1 MQRSYILSAGIL
13 FRAVTTTPMERTHGK
28 ERNMS
33 QPDTDTAAQS
43 PSSQQEP
50 QIQTDG
56 RQNQPEQVNQPAQI
70 SQSESPHDGKGEHAL
85 HTNLKRGMESRHL
98 QMISLG
104 GVIGT
109 GLFLSSGYT
118 IQQAGP
124 IGTIL
129 AYGIGALIVYLV
141 MLTLGE
147 LSVAMPVTGSFHV
160 YAEKFIGPGTGF
172 VIAIQ
177 YWLTWTVALG
187 SEFTAAGL
195 LMQRWFPN
203 SPTWAWSAACITLI
217 FTLNALSVRF
227 FAEAEFWFAS
237 IKVFAICAFIVIG
250 SLAIFGVIPVAGYQ
264 HAPMFGNLIKDGV
277 FPNGFMPVFAT
288 ILTVNFAFSGTE
300 LIGVTAGETRD
311 PQTAVPKAIHT
322 TLWRLALFFI
332 GSITV
337 MCALIPWR
345 QAGVGESPFVLV
357 FNSIGIPY
365 AGDIMNFVV
374 LTAVL
379 SASNSGLYAST
390 RMVWSMGNE
399 GMIPRWFAKTNRRG
413 VPMLALCAA
422 MAGGLLALLSSV
434 IAASTVYLVLVA
446 LSGLSAVVVWIA
458 IAYCQIVFRRRWL
471 ASGHSADELKY
482 RTPGYPYVSWAAFIL
497 CTASFILVIF
507 DAEQRFALVAE
518 LVFIVVC
525 YGIYFLQ
532 QWWRKR
538 RKASDREDDLSM
550 PWANQH

>member
-1 MQRSYILSAGIL
+1 MQRSYILGAGIL

-56 RQNQPEQVNQPAQI
+56 RRSHSEQVNQPAQT
-70 SQSESPHDGKGEHAL
+70 SQSESSHDGKDEHAL

-129 AYGIGALIVYLV
+129 AYSIGALIVYLV

-195 LMQRWFPN
+195 LMQRWFPD
-203 SPTWAWSAACITLI
+203 SPTWVWSAACIILI
-217 FTLNALSVRF
+217 FTLNALSVRL

-264 HAPMFGNLIKDGV
+264 HAPMFVNLIKDGV

-322 TLWRLALFFI
+322 TLWRLVLFFI

-434 IAASTVYLVLVA
+434 VAASTVYLVLVA

-471 ASGHSADELKY
+471 ESGHGVDELKY

-497 CTASFILVIF
+497 CTASFVLVVF

-518 LVFIVVC
+518 LVFIVIC

-538 RKASDREDDLSM
+538 RKASDSEDDLSM

>member
-1 MQRSYILSAGIL
+1 MQRSYILGAGIL

-56 RQNQPEQVNQPAQI
+56 RRSHSEQMNQPAQT
-70 SQSESPHDGKGEHAL
+70 SQSESSHDGKDEHAL

-129 AYGIGALIVYLV
+129 AYSIGALIVYLV

-195 LMQRWFPN
+195 LMQRWFPD
-203 SPTWAWSAACITLI
+203 SPTWVWSAACIILI
-217 FTLNALSVRF
+217 FTLNALSVRL

-264 HAPMFGNLIKDGV
+264 HAPMFVNLIKDGV

-322 TLWRLALFFI
+322 TLWRLVLFFI

-345 QAGVGESPFVLV
+345 KAGVGESPFVLV
-357 FNSIGIPY
+357 FNGIGIPY
-365 AGDIMNFVV
+365 AGDSMKIER

-379 SASNSGLYAST
+379 AASNSGLYASP

-471 ASGHSADELKY
+471 ESGHSTSELKY

-497 CTASFILVIF
+497 CTASFVLVIF
-507 DAEQRFALVAE
+507 DVEQRFALVAE
-518 LVFIVVC
+518 LVFIVAC
-525 YGIYFLQ
+525 YGAYFLQ
-532 QWWRKR
+532 QWVRKR
-538 RKASDREDDLSM
+538 KKATEADDLDTL
-550 PWANQH
+550 WVARD

>member
-1 MQRSYILSAGIL
+1 MTS
-13 FRAVTTTPMERTHGK
+13 TERTHGK
-28 ERNMS
+28 ERSMS
-33 QPDTDTAAQS
+33 QPDTDMAKQS

-56 RQNQPEQVNQPAQI
+56 RQNQPEQVNQPAQT

-195 LMQRWFPN
+195 LMQRWFPD
-203 SPTWAWSAACITLI
+203 SPTWVWSAVCIILI

-322 TLWRLALFFI
+322 TLWRLVLFFI

-345 QAGVGESPFVLV
+345 KAGVGESPFVLV
-357 FNSIGIPY
+357 FNGIGIPY

-471 ASGHSADELKY
+471 AAGHGVDELKY

-497 CTASFILVIF
+497 CTASFVLVVF

-518 LVFIVVC
+518 LVFIAVC

-532 QWWRKR
+532 QWWRKSG
-538 RKASDREDDLSM
+538 KASDSEDDLSM

>member
-129 AYGIGALIVYLV
+129 AYSIGALIVYLV

-195 LMQRWFPN
+195 LMQRWFPD
-203 SPTWAWSAACITLI
+203 SPTWVWSAACITLI

-322 TLWRLALFFI
+322 TLWRLVLFFI

-434 IAASTVYLVLVA
+434 VAASTVYLVLVA

-471 ASGHSADELKY
+471 ESGHGVDELKY

-497 CTASFILVIF
+497 CTASFVLVVF

-518 LVFIVVC
+518 LVFIVIC

-538 RKASDREDDLSM
+538 RKASDSEDDLSM

>member
-1 MQRSYILSAGIL
+1 MQRSYILGAGIL

-50 QIQTDG
+50 QIQTDD
-56 RQNQPEQVNQPAQI
+56 RRSHSEQMNQPAQT
-70 SQSESPHDGKGEHAL
+70 SQSESSHDGKDEHAL

-129 AYGIGALIVYLV
+129 AYSIGALIVYLV

-195 LMQRWFPN
+195 LMQRWFPD
-203 SPTWAWSAACITLI
+203 SPTWVWSAACIILI
-217 FTLNALSVRF
+217 FTLNALSVRL

-250 SLAIFGVIPVAGYQ
+250 LLAIFGVIPIAGYQ
-264 HAPMFGNLIKDGV
+264 HAPMFGNLVKDGI

-311 PQTAVPKAIHT
+311 PETAVPKAIHT
-322 TLWRLALFFI
+322 TLWRLVLFFI

-374 LTAVL
+374 LTA
-379 SASNSGLYAST
+379 
-390 RMVWSMGNE
+390 E

-471 ASGHSADELKY
+471 ESGHSTSELKY

-497 CTASFILVIF
+497 CTASFVLVIF
-507 DAEQRFALVAE
+507 DVEQRFALVAE
-518 LVFIVVC
+518 LVFIVAC
-525 YGIYFLQ
+525 YGAYFLQ
-532 QWWRKR
+532 QWVRKR
-538 RKASDREDDLSM
+538 KKATEADDLDTL
-550 PWANQH
+550 WVARD

>member
-1 MQRSYILSAGIL
+1 MQRSYILGAGIL

-56 RQNQPEQVNQPAQI
+56 RRSHSEQMNQPAQT
-70 SQSESPHDGKGEHAL
+70 SQSESSHDGKDEHAL

-129 AYGIGALIVYLV
+129 AYSIGALIVYLV

-195 LMQRWFPN
+195 LMQRWFPD
-203 SPTWAWSAACITLI
+203 SPTWVWSAACIILI
-217 FTLNALSVRF
+217 FTLNALSVRL

-300 LIGVTAGETRD
+300 LIGVTAGETEGPANRRAESHPHHPVASGALLHRLNHRD
-311 PQTAVPKAIHT
+311 VRADPVAQGRRGRK
-322 TLWRLALFFI
+322 
-332 GSITV
+332 
-337 MCALIPWR
+337 
-345 QAGVGESPFVLV
+345 PFVLV
-357 FNSIGIPY
+357 FNGIGIPY

-390 RMVWSMGNE
+390 RIGVVNGQ
-399 GMIPRWFAKTNRRG
+399 RWA
-413 VPMLALCAA
+413 
-422 MAGGLLALLSSV
+422 
-434 IAASTVYLVLVA
+434 
-446 LSGLSAVVVWIA
+446 
-458 IAYCQIVFRRRWL
+458 
-471 ASGHSADELKY
+471 
-482 RTPGYPYVSWAAFIL
+482 
-497 CTASFILVIF
+497 
-507 DAEQRFALVAE
+507 
-518 LVFIVVC
+518 
-525 YGIYFLQ
+525 
-532 QWWRKR
+532 
-538 RKASDREDDLSM
+538 
-550 PWANQH
+550 

>member
-1 MQRSYILSAGIL
+1 MQRSYILGAGIL

-56 RQNQPEQVNQPAQI
+56 RRSHSEQMNQPAQT
-70 SQSESPHDGKGEHAL
+70 SQSESSHDGKDEHAL

-129 AYGIGALIVYLV
+129 AYSIGALIVYLV

-195 LMQRWFPN
+195 LMQRWFPD
-203 SPTWAWSAACITLI
+203 SPTWVWSAACIILI
-217 FTLNALSVRF
+217 FTLNALSVRL

-322 TLWRLALFFI
+322 TLWRLVLFFI

-337 MCALIPWR
+337 MCALIPW
-345 QAGVGESPFVLV
+345 
-357 FNSIGIPY
+357 
-365 AGDIMNFVV
+365 
-374 LTAVL
+374 
-379 SASNSGLYAST
+379 
-390 RMVWSMGNE
+390 
-399 GMIPRWFAKTNRRG
+399 RWFAKTNRRG

-471 ASGHSADELKY
+471 ESGHSTSELKY

-497 CTASFILVIF
+497 CTASFVLVIF
-507 DAEQRFALVAE
+507 DVEQRFALVAE
-518 LVFIVVC
+518 LVFIVAC
-525 YGIYFLQ
+525 YGAYFLQ
-532 QWWRKR
+532 QWVRKR
-538 RKASDREDDLSM
+538 KKATEADDLDTL
-550 PWANQH
+550 WVARD